1 VLQQAN
7 CRYGPGAAYLFEWG
21 LYPGDR
27 VRIYNRNDTGTWL
40 YVKPNSYRDRC
51 WVLASLLEIQGD
63 VLALDPYYSPLPY
76 STLYLP
82 PRNVFASRNGTD
94 VWIRWDGV
102 WMTEDDYRGYLVEAW
117 VCLDGEIV
125 FTPVHVDGTVVILT
139 DEPWCSEPSHGRL
152 FTVEKHGYTDPVTII
167 WPGHP
172 TPTPGPLR
180 RP

>member
-27 VRIYNRNDTGTWL
+27 VTIYNRNDAGTWL
-40 YVKPNSYRDRC
+40 YVKPNTYRGRC
-51 WVLASLLEIQGD
+51 WVSASLLEIHGD

-76 STLYLP
+76 STLYSA
-82 PRNVFASRNGTD
+82 PRNVYASRNGND
-94 VWIRWDGV
+94 VWIGWDAV

-117 VCLDGEIV
+117 LCVNGEVV
-125 FTPVHVDGTVVILT
+125 FTPVHVDGTVVILA
-139 DEPWCSEPSHGRL
+139 DEPGCSEPSHGRL
-152 FTVEKHGYTDPVTII
+152 FAVEKHGYTDPVTII
-167 WPGHP
+167 WPGFGTET
-172 TPTPGPLR
+172 TPPQT